1 MTNFADRGKYAES
14 QVKTLLKK
22 LEAANCTH
30 HRFPD
35 KRAGS
40 FVTAPADFLLLQ
52 EGKLRLLEVKEVQH
66 QTRLPY
72 KNLEQGQLA
81 RMLMWQAAGA
91 SCWVLVYHTPIKSWR
106 LLPAEF
112 FKNRQKTTDTGKP
125 VGSWDLN
132 DIPTQTLIEAFGL
145 IKNANNQ

>member
-1 MTNFADRGKYAES
+1 MATASNRGKFAES
-14 QVKTLLKK
+14 QVKALLKK

-40 FVTAPADFLLLQ
+40 SVTAPADFLLLQ

-91 SCWVLVYHTPIKSWR
+91 SCWVLIYHTPANVWR
-106 LLPAEF
+106 LLPVDY

-125 VGSWDLN
+125 VGSWNLEDV
-132 DIPTQTLIEAFGL
+132 PTQTLIEAFGL
-145 IKNANNQ
+145 IKNDRT

>member
-1 MTNFADRGKYAES
+1 MATASNRGKFAES

-30 HRFPD
+30 ARWPD
-35 KRAGS
+35 AHSGS

-91 SCWVLVYHTPIKSWR
+91 SCWVLVYHTPANVWR
-106 LLPAEF
+106 LLPVDY

-125 VGSWDLN
+125 VGSWDLK

-145 IKNANNQ
+145 IKNDSNQ

>member
-1 MTNFADRGKYAES
+1 MATTSNRGKFAES

-30 HRFPD
+30 ARWPD
-35 KRAGS
+35 AHSGS

-91 SCWVLVYHTPIKSWR
+91 SCWVLVCHMPAKVWR
-106 LLPAEF
+106 LLPADY
-112 FKNRQKTTDTGKP
+112 FKNRQTVSETGKP
-125 VGSWDLN
+125 IGSWNLQDV
-132 DIPTQTLIEAFGL
+132 PTQTLTEAFGL
-145 IKNANNQ
+145 IKNDRTQ